1 MTLIMSLHGPD
12 YTVLLGDRRLSCDG
26 RVIDDESN
34 KAAAIVMN
42 DARLACAFTGLA
54 RAGSFSTQD
63 WILDALL
70 ESAPPDFLSV
80 PTLQRLRTRIST
92 EFAENRCLRNL
103 PADSKRLAML
113 FSGFHYATDGTYPVS
128 AILTNFS
135 GFAGDGDL
143 PFEPDNF
150 VLREVK
156 IDQPTRVGFIG
167 AWPAVEEKDVA
178 ALNEMLFA
186 GKPAKAVLGKAIELF
201 HAIADR
207 PSSHGTIGGQLN
219 SITLRSNRSSVIETG
234 YHVRNC
240 SPISYMANY
249 AYLTS
254 KQTMLAKGGM
264 TYACDPSD
272 SSKPIGTPVAVPKVN
287 PNAYCPC
294 GSKKKY
300 RKCHGKRA

>member
-1 MTLIMSLHGPD
+1 MTLIVSLNGPD
-12 YTVLLGDRRLSCDG
+12 YVILLSDRRLSCDG
-26 RVIDDESN
+26 KVIDDESN
-34 KAAAIVMN
+34 KTAAIDME

-80 PTLQRLRTRIST
+80 PTLQRFRTRIST
-92 EFAENRCLRNL
+92 EFAENRDLRNL
-103 PADSKRLAML
+103 PADLKRLAIL
-113 FSGFHYATDGTYPVS
+113 FAGFHYATDGIYPVS
-128 AILTNFS
+128 ALLTNFS
-135 GFAGDGDL
+135 GFAGHGDL
-143 PFEPDNF
+143 PFEPDDF

-156 IDQPTRVGFIG
+156 IDQPTRVGFVG
-167 AWPAVEEKDVA
+167 AWPAVQEDDIA

-186 GKPAKAVLGKAIELF
+186 GKPAKAVLGKAIDLF
-201 HAIADR
+201 HTIADR

-219 SITLRSNRSSVIETG
+219 SITLRSNRSSAIETG

-249 AYLTS
+249 AELTS
-254 KQTMLAKGGM
+254 KNTMLAKGGM

-272 SSKPIGTPVAVPKVN
+272 PSKPIGTSIAVPKVH

-300 RKCHGKRA
+300 RKCHGKRS